1 MMLSSRNKIYLAF
14 SILSCIV
21 LATTIIP
28 VISRISGEGTFLYPT
43 DLRFLKLGNS
53 FLLKP
58 SMQAVFMAIF
68 SLLLYSPVVTIYI
81 YKNFEK
87 TPSPEIAYF
96 AFFLACC
103 SCEGARIFI
112 YFLRLW
118 DNYSGF
124 FFFMTRMLIFAHFFS
139 FFCFLFIG
147 TFSYSDR
154 TQETNFIITLTV
166 AVSVFISRIIP
177 VNSALMYA
185 SLTPSYGFSS
195 FIVALRLLCII
206 AAALMLLQSGKRNN
220 VQHYRRLTADF
231 FMLIAGYGLLI
242 IADCLLMSFLG
253 ITLLIIGTFRYLQ
266 KLRRHYLWN

>member
-21 LATTIIP
+21 LATTIVP
-28 VISRISGEGTFLYPT
+28 VISQLTGEGSFHYPT
-43 DLRFLKLGNS
+43 TLRFLNLGKS

-58 SMQAVFMAIF
+58 GIPAVFVAIF
-68 SLLLYSPVVTIYI
+68 ALLLYSPVVTIYI

-96 AFFLACC
+96 AFFLVCC

-118 DNYSGF
+118 DNYTTF

-139 FFCFLFIG
+139 FFCLMFIG
-147 TFSYSDR
+147 AFSYSDR
-154 TQETNFIITLTV
+154 TQETNFIITLT
-166 AVSVFISRIIP
+166 AAISVFIAKIIP
-177 VNSALMYA
+177 VNSALLYA
-185 SLTPSYGFSS
+185 SLSPSYGYLS
-195 FIVALRLLCII
+195 FAVGMRILAIVVAV
-206 AAALMLLQSGKRNN
+206 LMLLQSGKRNN
-220 VQHYRRLTADF
+220 VQNYRRMAAYFL
-231 FMLIAGYGLLI
+231 MLSVGYALLI
-242 IADCLLMSFLG
+242 ISDCLLLSFCG
-253 ITLLIIGTFRYLQ
+253 VALLTIGTFRYLQ